1 MKFTI
6 SSETALSM
14 VEAGM
19 ILPDNVVIADSLE
32 GDKAVCNEC
41 FQMLVCE
48 ELPEV
53 FNSKNVACYCE
64 NGHCSKLNKIAIGED
79 LASAVDAHAEL
90 S

>member
-1 MKFTI
+1 
-6 SSETALSM
+6 M

-19 ILPDNVVIADSLE
+19 ILPDNVVIESTKE
-32 GDKAVCNEC
+32 GKAVCNEC